1 MKNLKIDMLDLA
13 CEKYVEILQD
23 AIRRVYT
30 EDPIE
35 TVSLFLGMGI
45 AQNVIYQ
52 KLIDLDCTPDEI
64 ERSKERVDEISREI
78 IANVKGKMTI
88 PSDGEKV

>member
-1 MKNLKIDMLDLA
+1 MKDLKIDMLDLA

-23 AIRRVYT
+23 AIRRGYT
-30 EDPIE
+30 ENPVE
-35 TVSLFLGMGI
+35 TVSLFLGLGI

-52 KLIDLDCTPDEI
+52 KLIDLECTPGEI
-64 ERSKERVDEISREI
+64 EQAKAKVDEISREI
-78 IANVKGKMTI
+78 IANVKGIMAI